1 MIPVVHCDVTSMS
14 IHFRSL
20 ITLMEK
26 PGVSLSA
33 KRDILLEI
41 AETLL
46 LNTEL
51 KFPSRFIRTLI
62 DKIETDGSFDRMYIG
77 RLWRLV

>member
-1 MIPVVHCDVTSMS
+1 
-14 IHFRSL
+14 
-20 ITLMEK
+20 MEK
-26 PGVSLSA
+26 PGVSISA

-51 KFPSRFIRTLI
+51 KFPSHFIRTLI